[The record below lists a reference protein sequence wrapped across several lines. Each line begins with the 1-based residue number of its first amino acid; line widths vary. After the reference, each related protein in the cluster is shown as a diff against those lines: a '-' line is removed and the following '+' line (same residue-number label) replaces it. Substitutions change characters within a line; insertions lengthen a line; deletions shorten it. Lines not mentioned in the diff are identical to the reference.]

1 MAEKRRKK
9 GDGSLYKTMH
19 HDREMW
25 CAAWW
30 QDGKKH
36 RTYGNTESEAL
47 DRKTKLIAKL
57 GSPIIAPAKPRRN
70 PVGTAQNP
78 TLTQVMERWLT
89 HNKNLGAT
97 SRGKYRRNLENH
109 ILPYIGT
116 LPIRRIKR
124 TQIEEV
130 FDRLEAKKI
139 GNSAQ
144 WHTWKTLKTLF
155 NYALK
160 DDIIKANPMNSMDSP
175 KRENHVAV
183 LDEAF
188 IDSHTDTVMG
198 IIAWIREDANPWHRY
213 YPLVMAMNLG
223 LRRAEVLGITRE
235 NFHSGQEKLIIST
248 QLKLRAGGSYLSGTK
263 TGHSRAIPLPRAHL
277 LALSEAYKNSENR
290 ASLLAVEDGEGQ
302 VITHMHPL
310 FIRDDDKPYTYNDLR
325 KIWDSIQTAY
335 ARWTSGDTKKEL
347 TAEEHIRLHG
357 NRHIAASILASEG
370 VSLQMIQAILGHL
383 TPAMTAHY
391 SHVMN
396 ATMKKTAEIW
406 GKGVEEETRVLSFVN
421 GELTQ
426 SYKDTDTTVQD
437 SKNPAPTHID

>member
-9 GDGSLYKTMH
+9 GDGSLYLTMH
-19 HDREMW
+19 HDREEW

-47 DRKTKLIAKL
+47 DKKTKLIAKL
-57 GSPIIAPAKPRRN
+57 GSPIIAPTRPKRN
-70 PVGTAQNP
+70 TIGTAQNP
-78 TLTQVMERWLT
+78 TLTQVMERWLA
-89 HNKNLGAT
+89 HNNNLGET

-109 ILPYIGT
+109 VLPYIGT

-144 WHTWKTLKTLF
+144 WHTWKTLKTLMT
-155 NYALK
+155 YAVK
-160 DDIIKANPMNSMDSP
+160 NEIIKASPMDAMNAP
-175 KRENHVAV
+175 KRENRIAV
-183 LDEAF
+183 LDETF
-188 IDSHTDTVMG
+188 IDEHTDTVMG
-198 IIAWIREDANPWHRY
+198 IIAWIREEENPWHRY

-248 QLKLRAGGSYLSGTK
+248 QLKLRAGGAYLSKTK

-277 LALSEAYKNSENR
+277 LALSEAYKASENR
-290 ASLLAVEDGEGQ
+290 APLLAVEDGEGE
-302 VITHMHPL
+302 VITHLHPL
-310 FIRDDDKPYTYNDLR
+310 FIREDCKPYTYNDLR
-325 KIWDSIQTAY
+325 KIWDDIQTAY
-335 ARWTSGDTKKEL
+335 ARHLSGDPTTTL
-347 TAEEHIRLHG
+347 TAEQHIRLHG
-357 NRHIAASILASEG
+357 NRHIAASILASQNI
-370 VSLQMIQAILGHL
+370 SLQMIQAILGHL

-396 ATMKKTAEIW
+396 SAMKKTAEIW
-406 GKGVEEETRVLSFVN
+406 GEATEDETRVVGYVY
-421 GELTQ
+421 GELA
-426 SYKDTDTTVQD
+426 KANAED
-437 SKNPAPTHID
+437 SADDSPSHQPARHD